1 MVWFIWSKPNEYVMK
16 FYQSTPTPYWGATLG
31 RSHLT
36 QNFFSFF
43 LTQSVKFVYFYSV
56 LHIYSNTFVCDL
68 SG

>member
-16 FYQSTPTPYWGATLG
+16 FYQSTPTPYCGATLG

-36 QNFFSFF
+36 QKIFSFF
-43 LTQSVKFVYFYSV
+43 LTHSVKKVYFSSV
-56 LHIYSNTFVCDL
+56 LHIYPNTFVCIL